1 MPLYCER
8 VPEELPIFCGGPC
21 LLLSEPF
28 EFSLLVFSRG
38 IRFASVG
45 VPMSFSDAERAL
57 LELARLLRAEGYAFT
72 TVTPATH
79 ERVNRRAPN
88 ARATDVA
95 GVFGWSRAFRP
106 DVLPPRVWE
115 LMQRAA
121 IAVPCGDAWKSSLR
135 LSSLEGQLFWHSAF
149 PTLRADAV
157 FFGPDTYRYA
167 DALRQHFV
175 ADPRPITR
183 AVDIGC
189 GAGPGAI
196 LTALARPAAQVVA
209 VDINDAALRLTR
221 VNAELNGATNL
232 RAQNSD
238 LLRDVEGEFD
248 LMLANPPYLVDGDE
262 RAYRHGGGP
271 LGAGLSLRII
281 ETARHR
287 LAPGGTLLLYTGV
300 AMMDGR
306 DPFREA
312 AAPILEGWRWS
323 YRECDPDV
331 FGEELEGGVYARC
344 DRIAAVV
351 LTAHNERD

>member
-1 MPLYCER
+1 
-8 VPEELPIFCGGPC
+8 
-21 LLLSEPF
+21 
-28 EFSLLVFSRG
+28 
-38 IRFASVG
+38 
-45 VPMSFSDAERAL
+45 MSFSDTERAL
-57 LELARLLRAEGYAFT
+57 LELARLLRSEGYAFT

-95 GVFGWSRAFRP
+95 GVFGWSRPFQP
-106 DVLPPRVWE
+106 DILAPRVWE
-115 LMQRAA
+115 LMQRAE

-135 LSSLEGQLFWHSAF
+135 LSSLQGRLFWHSAF
-149 PTLRADAV
+149 PTLQADAV

-167 DALRQHFV
+167 DALRQHFA
-175 ADPRPITR
+175 ADPRPLAR

-189 GAGPGAI
+189 GAGSGAI
-196 LTALARPAAQVVA
+196 STALAHPAAQVVA

-221 VNAELNGATNL
+221 VNAQLNEAANL
-232 RAQNSD
+232 QTCNSD
-238 LLRDVEGEFD
+238 LLNDVEGEFD
-248 LMLANPPYLVDGDE
+248 LMLANPPYLVDCDE

-271 LGAGLSLRII
+271 LGAQLSLRII
-281 ETARHR
+281 ETARQR

-300 AMMDGR
+300 AMMNGR

-312 AAPILEGWRWS
+312 AASILDGWRWS

-331 FGEELEGGVYARC
+331 FGEELESGVYASC

-351 LTAHNERD
+351 LTARNERCDFISHQDAAAANSPQNFAK